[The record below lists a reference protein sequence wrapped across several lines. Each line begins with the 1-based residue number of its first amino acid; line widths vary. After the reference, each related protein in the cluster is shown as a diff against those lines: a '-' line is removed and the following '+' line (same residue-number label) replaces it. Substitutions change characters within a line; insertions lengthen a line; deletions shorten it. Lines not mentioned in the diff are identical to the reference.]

1 MNPVFNP
8 PGDNQATKKT
18 FSVFIVDDDQTYLT
32 ALGFRLMKESKVNGI
47 KVFCYSSGE
56 ECLRNMDLNP
66 SVIILDHHLATAD
79 SGAINGLEVLRRI
92 KEVNKD
98 VPVVIVSGQSNMDI
112 AIEIYEEGAHSYI
125 VKNKHA
131 LAEIEKVIEE
141 LALKNKEQ

>member
-1 MNPVFNP
+1 MSSVFSP
-8 PGDNQATKKT
+8 PEDNLAAKKT
-18 FSVFIVDDDQTYLT
+18 FSVFIVDDDQAYLT
-32 ALGFRLMKESKVNGI
+32 ALGFRLVKASKIEGT

-66 SVIILDHHLATAD
+66 SVIILDHLLASAN

-92 KEVNKD
+92 KEINPA

-112 AIEIYEEGAHSYI
+112 AIEIYEAGAYSYI

-131 LAEIEKVIEE
+131 LSSIEKVIEK
-141 LALKNKEQ
+141 LAAQKTD